1 MRGSRAGWFHTLAFL
16 VGLRFEENPAS
27 TIIPAHSKTKFR
39 ENMTITVGHTV
50 LAIQGVG
57 GVRFED
63 VYRVTGDGGEV
74 SYDYPFDYI
83 V

>member
-1 MRGSRAGWFHTLAFL
+1 
-16 VGLRFEENPAS
+16 
-27 TIIPAHSKTKFR
+27 
-39 ENMTITVGHTV
+39 MTITVGHTV